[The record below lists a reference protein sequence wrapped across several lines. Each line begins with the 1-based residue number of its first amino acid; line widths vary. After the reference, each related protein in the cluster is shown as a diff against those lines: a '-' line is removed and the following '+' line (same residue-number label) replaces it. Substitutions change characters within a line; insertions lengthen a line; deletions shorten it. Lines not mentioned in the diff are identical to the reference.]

1 MVGIGHVNRVV
12 IFLMEIPIMLV
23 LRYMCSVKFWLAGYY
38 SVQIL
43 LANWLTLK
51 NNEATF
57 YIIMPYWSLCQVFFL
72 KICQNFITDYISIHH
87 WFEIIRLEVKQAE
100 LLIIVISQPV
110 NYCNVRSV
118 QPKSIIY
125 SWLYYILV
133 YYTLWCSFSTVS
145 AAIFWKHCA
154 VLRPTKLYTEL

>member
-87 WFEIIRLEVKQAE
+87 WFETNGLEVKQAE
-100 LLIIVISQPV
+100 LLIMVICQEV
-110 NYCNVRSV
+110 NYCIVWIV

-125 SWLYYILV
+125 SLVYCILV
-133 YYTLWCSFSTVS
+133 YYSHWCSLSTVS
-145 AAIFWKHCA
+145 AAIFWQHCP
-154 VLRPTKLYTEL
+154 VLRPT